1 MKQQGVP
8 ESNPEFIKARN
19 LLTMV
24 QKQNQYQQ
32 QQKMLRQQQMQQRQQ
47 GQVDPHVAQ
56 QNGTPTGMPNGT
68 KPPVPADGKT
78 TVPAPAS
85 SGPSSTMQIAT
96 AGAQVPA
103 TDGQTPTSA
112 SSASMALSK
121 DQLLMLRAQIGAF
134 KHLSKGLPLPSNMQQ
149 QIFGHHQTKKP
160 QNAADAVAAASQML
174 DNATRAGSASSTAG
188 GAVQETRT
196 LPRLPDTLSLIHI

>member
-24 QKQNQYQQ
+24 QKQNQFQQ
-32 QQKMLRQQQMQQRQQ
+32 QQKMLRQQQMTQRQQ
-47 GQVDPHVAQ
+47 GQTEQQGAQ
-56 QNGTPTGMPNGT
+56 QNGAAMGMSNGA
-68 KPPVPADGKT
+68 KPADGKVAT
-78 TVPAPAS
+78 PAPAS

-96 AGAQVPA
+96 AGGQGAP
-103 TDGQTPTSA
+103 GGSQTPTSA
-112 SSASMALSK
+112 TSMALSK

-149 QIFGHHQTKKP
+149 QIFGHHQAKKP
-160 QNAADAVAAASQML
+160 QNAADAVAAASQRQHL
-174 DNATRAGSASSTAG
+174 ERERRCCARDPNPASS
-188 GAVQETRT
+188 
-196 LPRLPDTLSLIHI
+196 S